1 MIDRRAAMTLV
12 ELLVVIAII
21 GILVGLLLPAVQ
33 AAREAARRFQCSNNL
48 KQIGLAIHNYA
59 SAMKS
64 FPPGRLVAIS
74 LSDNLTASA
83 NANATTGN
91 GSCFSAFA
99 YLLPQL
105 DQGVIY
111 EQINF
116 NSGPD
121 TAANDSM
128 SIIQPPVFLCP
139 SDNGVRNL
147 AQGTGFAGVTNY
159 VLNTGTTLPVSLRNP
174 SGIPVTGI
182 FFENS
187 RIRFADITDG
197 TSQTICA
204 SEQVLSDP
212 NDKGNAAGNWN
223 GAIPSTG
230 FVLTTGNN
238 NTNSGPELL
247 QYPQDCLIGN
257 RLQLT
262 RGNRI
267 LYGAPG
273 HTMYNH
279 IRGPNDLQIDCRG
292 GLPHSQ
298 RNVYWWS
305 RLTHN
310 VAAHSKHISGTQA
323 LFCDG
328 HVQFIPS
335 TVDLAVWR
343 GLGSRGN
350 GEILSEH

>member
-12 ELLVVIAII
+12 ELLVVIAIV

-64 FPPGRLVAIS
+64 FPPGRLVANS

-105 DQGVIY
+105 DQSVIY

-159 VLNTGTTLPVSLRNP
+159 VLNTGTTLPVSQRNP

-212 NDKGNAAGNWN
+212 NDKG
-223 GAIPSTG
+223 
-230 FVLTTGNN
+230 
-238 NTNSGPELL
+238 E
-247 QYPQDCLIGN
+247 
-257 RLQLT
+257 
-262 RGNRI
+262 
-267 LYGAPG
+267 
-273 HTMYNH
+273 
-279 IRGPNDLQIDCRG
+279 
-292 GLPHSQ
+292 
-298 RNVYWWS
+298 
-305 RLTHN
+305 
-310 VAAHSKHISGTQA
+310 
-323 LFCDG
+323 
-328 HVQFIPS
+328 
-335 TVDLAVWR
+335 
-343 GLGSRGN
+343 
-350 GEILSEH
+350 